1 MYKYIGV
8 VLTPALV
15 LFCIYNL
22 GLVNLKLKDYILT
35 LLGLIALMIPLMNHE
50 KYVIP
55 AIVLVMMGYIYLKE
69 KNIILSLISPILAII
84 VFFLSDAI
92 NVNLILGHIFKIT
105 PKVLRESKALFIIM
119 YYFTAFI
126 VCWGIC
132 CVIKKLMDKNI
143 NLKEIT
149 FRNKFN
155 VFIILVILLTFAIF
169 YINMAYFMDVQN
181 ISNVQIK
188 LNTIMFILYFIILV
202 VVSLAFYTNIK
213 KEMEISHKKI
223 EFEQLKEYTKNLES
237 LYNEMRGFRHD
248 YVNILSS
255 MISYMDENDMEGL
268 KTHFKN
274 NIMATG
280 KDMEKGNF
288 RLGNLKNIE
297 VQEIKGL
304 LSSKFIRAQELSIET
319 FIDIVEPI
327 KNINMGIVDLCR
339 VLGIIIDNAVE
350 AASIC
355 DKKELKL
362 AIVNKKN
369 SSVIVVINSCPK
381 NTPPIHKIFEKGF
394 STKGEKRGLGLHNL
408 NEIVDR
414 YKNVALDTFIE
425 NDNFTQVL
433 EVFN

>member
-1 MYKYIGV
+1 MYKIIGAI
-8 VLTPALV
+8 LTPILA
-15 LFCIYNL
+15 LFCVHSLKI
-22 GLVNLKLKDYILT
+22 VNLKLKNY
-35 LLGLIALMIPLMNHE
+35 LIISMVLIGTIFPLVDHE
-50 KYVIP
+50 KYIIP
-55 AIVLVMMGYIYLKE
+55 AIVIILVAGIYSKE
-69 KNIILSLISPILAII
+69 KNILLSIVTSILSII
-84 VFFLSDAI
+84 VLILSDAI
-92 NVNLILGHIFKIT
+92 NANLILVYVLKSS
-105 PKVLRESKALFIIM
+105 PKLLRESNGLLILL
-119 YYFTAFI
+119 YYLCGFATSY
-126 VCWGIC
+126 GIC
-132 CVIKKLMDKNI
+132 YLIRKLSNKNI
-143 NLKEIT
+143 SFKEIT
-149 FRNKFN
+149 FKNKFSF
-155 VFIILVILLTFAIF
+155 FIIIVIMITFAIF
-169 YINMAYFMDVQN
+169 YINMVYFMDVQN
-181 ISNVQIK
+181 ISGTQIK
-188 LNTIMFILYFIILV
+188 LNSIMFLLYFIMLV
-202 VVSLAFYTNIK
+202 IIAGAFYTNVK
-213 KEMEISHKKI
+213 KEMEMTHKNI
-223 EFEQLKEYTKNLES
+223 EMEQLKEYTRNLES

-274 NIMATG
+274 NIMTTG
-280 KDMEKGNF
+280 KEMEKGNF

-350 AASIC
+350 AAAIC
-355 DKKELKL
+355 EKKELKL

-394 STKGEKRGLGLHNL
+394 STKGEKRGIGLHNL

-414 YKNVALDTFIE
+414 YKNVSLDTFIE
-425 NDNFTQVL
+425 NDSFTQVL